1 MSIRTN
7 PEIFR
12 EFKLNEKIQRVF
24 GELREMSNRAM
35 VNFIDQVITCK
46 ARVICPILF
55 FIFKLKYFLKKIM
68 YVICNMLF

>member
-1 MSIRTN
+1 MSIRKN

-12 EFKLNEKIQRVF
+12 EFKLNKKIQSVLDDL
-24 GELREMSNRAM
+24 GEMSNRAM

-55 FIFKLKYFLKKIM
+55 FIFKPKYFLKKIM
-68 YVICNMLF
+68 YVICNMSF